1 MPVDFFFF
9 LENLLTLNDLG
20 LDLFLKMER
29 LEVRFKPSLKMGWF
43 LIGAQTV
50 WWDWQPVMCLPGKR
64 SPTEPHPQTP

>member
-1 MPVDFFFF
+1 MPVDFFF

-29 LEVRFKPSLKMGWF
+29 IGGKIQTVPENGLF

-50 WWDWQPVMCLPGKR
+50 WWDWQPAMCLPGKR